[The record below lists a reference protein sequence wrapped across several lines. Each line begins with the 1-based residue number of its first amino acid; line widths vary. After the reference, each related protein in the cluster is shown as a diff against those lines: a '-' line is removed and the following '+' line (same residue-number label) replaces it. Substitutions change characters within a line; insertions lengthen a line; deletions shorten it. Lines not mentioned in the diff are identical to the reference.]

1 MLARVHTAQ
10 VTGLRADT
18 IDVETDV
25 SRGLHAFS
33 IVGLGDKAVGEA
45 KDRIKAAIKNSGI
58 ELPTQSSRKIV
69 VSLAPADLKKE
80 GASFDL
86 AIALAFL
93 MAMEVL
99 SFEPKKRL
107 FVGELSL
114 GGEVRSIRGVL
125 LIAQHAAQ
133 HGFTELFV
141 PKENAEEAALVRGI
155 SVFPVSSLLE
165 IVTHLNTNIEGKKAQ
180 ITVQK
185 ETVPPSGGRYGGADF
200 EDILGQESAKRGL
213 EIAAAGGHN
222 LAMYGPPGTGKTMMA
237 KAFAGIL
244 PALTFEEALEA
255 TGIHSVAGLLEGTL
269 LAYPPLRAP
278 HHTSSYVSI
287 VGGGASPRPGE
298 ITLAHKGVLFMD
310 EFPEFDR
317 RVIEALRQPLED
329 RIVSV
334 SRAKG
339 SARFPAHFILV
350 ATMNPCPC
358 GNRGHKTKEC
368 ICPQASLAQYERK
381 LSGPIMDRID
391 LWLEVPEI
399 PHARLKEHG
408 GESSGTIRTRVE
420 NARKVQ
426 ADRFSKEKLT
436 TNAEMSVK
444 ELKKYAPLSPGVSSL
459 LELAAAKMSLSPRAY
474 HRVIKLSRTIA
485 DLAGSENIQEPHML
499 EALTFRPKAK

>member
-1 MLARVHTAQ
+1 MLSRVHTAH
-10 VTGLRADT
+10 VTGLKAET
-18 IDVETDV
+18 IDVEIDV

-33 IVGLGDKAVGEA
+33 IVGLGDKAVDQA

-69 VSLAPADLKKE
+69 VSLAPADQKKE

-93 MAMEVL
+93 LAMEVID
-99 SFEPKKRL
+99 FDTKKKL

-114 GGEVRSIRGVL
+114 GGEVRPIRGVL
-125 LIAQHAAQ
+125 LLAQHAKK
-133 HGFTELFV
+133 HGFRELYV
-141 PKENAEEAALVRGI
+141 PKENAAEAALVRGI
-155 SVFPVSSLLE
+155 DVYPVETLMDAVS
-165 IVTHLNTNIEGKKAQ
+165 HLDTAKDR
-180 ITVQK
+180 
-185 ETVPPSGGRYGGADF
+185 ETVSIAKAPHALPENIRDAHALDF
-200 EDILGQESAKRGL
+200 QDVTGQEAAKRGL

-222 LAMYGPPGTGKTMMA
+222 VAMYGPPGTGKTMLA

-244 PALTFEEALEA
+244 PALSFEEALEA
-255 TGIHSVAGLLEGTL
+255 TGIHSVAGLLENAL
-269 LAYPPLRAP
+269 LTHPPLRAP

-287 VGGGASPRPGE
+287 VGGGATPRPGE

-317 RVIEALRQPLED
+317 RVIEALRQPLEE

-339 SARFPAHFILV
+339 SSRFPAHFILV

-358 GNRGHKTKEC
+358 GNKGHKTKEC
-368 ICPQASLAQYERK
+368 ICPMTAITKYERK

-399 PHARLKEHG
+399 DHARLKEG
-408 GESSGTIRTRVE
+408 GKESSDIIRKRVE
-420 NARKVQ
+420 KAREKQ
-426 ADRFSKEKLT
+426 AERFDEEKIK
-436 TNAEMSVK
+436 TNAEMGVK
-444 ELKKYAPLSPGVSSL
+444 ELKKYAPLGAQVEKL
-459 LELAAAKMSLSPRAY
+459 LETAATRMSLSPRAY
-474 HRVIKLSRTIA
+474 HRVIKLARTIA
-485 DLAGSENIQEPHML
+485 DLDAAEKIKEEHML
-499 EALTFRPKAK
+499 EALTFRPKSR

>member
-10 VTGLRADT
+10 VAGLRVDT

-33 IVGLGDKAVGEA
+33 IVGLGDKAVDQA

-58 ELPTQSSRKIV
+58 ELPTQSSRKIIV
-69 VSLAPADLKKE
+69 ALAPADLRKE

-93 MAMEVL
+93 SAMEVL
-99 SFEPKKRL
+99 TFEPEKKL

-114 GGEVRSIRGVL
+114 SGQVRPIRGTL
-125 LIAQHAAQ
+125 LVAQHAAKQ
-133 HGFTELFV
+133 GFTELYV

-155 SVFPVSSLLE
+155 KVFPVSTLLE
-165 IVTHLNTNIEGKKAQ
+165 IVNHLDTRPEKEGGMISQ
-180 ITVQK
+180 TS
-185 ETVPPSGGRYGGADF
+185 ETTPEETTFSGSVDF
-200 EDILGQESAKRGL
+200 IDIVGQESAKRGL
-213 EIAAAGGHN
+213 EIGAAGGHN
-222 LAMYGPPGTGKTMMA
+222 VAMHGPPGTGKTMMA
-237 KAFAGIL
+237 KAFVGIL
-244 PALTFEEALEA
+244 PSLGFDEALEA
-255 TGIHSVAGLLEGTL
+255 TGIHSVAGLLSDALVTR
-269 LAYPPLRAP
+269 PPLRAP

-317 RVIEALRQPLED
+317 RVIEALRQPLEE

-339 SARFPAHFILV
+339 SAQFPAHFILI

-368 ICPQASLAQYERK
+368 VCPHASLVNYDRK

-399 PHARLKEHG
+399 DHTRLKENG
-408 GESSGTIRTRVE
+408 KESSAAIRARVAV
-420 NARKVQ
+420 ARKKQ
-426 ADRFSKEKLT
+426 AERFKHEKIS
-436 TNAEMSVK
+436 TNAEMGVR
-444 ELKKYAPLSPGVSSL
+444 EIKKYAPLSPRVNSI
-459 LELAAAKMSLSPRAY
+459 LEMAGTKMSLSPRAY
-474 HRVIKLSRTIA
+474 HRVIKLARTIA
-485 DLAGSENIQEPHML
+485 DLSGTDSIEEGHML
-499 EALTFRPKAK
+499 EALTFRPKVR